1 MKKRIYERLLH
12 LSAAAL
18 CAALL
23 AGCPAAMGLGEQGK
37 GSVPATEIQDG
48 TSGTEDNDDTESGKE
63 PKPEEPG
70 IQPLEDWEDEV
81 KLLG

>member
-37 GSVPATEIQDG
+37 GEVPSTENQGG
-48 TSGTEDNDDTESGKE
+48 TSGAEDNDDTESGKE

-70 IQPLEDWEDEV
+70 IQPQCDWDAEV
-81 KLLG
+81 KLY